1 MIQKFT
7 PREAYAKYMMG
18 AVLVDVSD
26 IKEPRPHV
34 HVNHLYQLPLS
45 EIENRWQELPTNR
58 TLMLVSQVGIK
69 SREAAQFLMGRG
81 FADVGTVDGGVQEWE
96 EEGLPVAS

>member
-1 MIQKFT
+1 MIQKFS

-18 AVLVDVSD
+18 AALVDVSD
-26 IKEPRPHV
+26 IKGPRPHV
-34 HVNHLYQLPLS
+34 GVNHIYQLPLS
-45 EIENRWQELPTNR
+45 ELPTRWQELPTDR
-58 TLMLVSQVGIK
+58 TLMLVSQIGIK

-81 FADVGTVDGGVQEWE
+81 FADVATVDGGVQEWQ